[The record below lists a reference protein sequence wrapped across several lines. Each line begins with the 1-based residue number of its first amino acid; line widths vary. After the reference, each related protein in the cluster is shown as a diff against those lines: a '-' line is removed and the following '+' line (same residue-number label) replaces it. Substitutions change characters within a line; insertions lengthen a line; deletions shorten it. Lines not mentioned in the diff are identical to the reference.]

1 MPTEL
6 TLRHIRVAMATV
18 TGDIIDAVGGYGG
31 SLPEEDTSPKVLMPA
46 MFGVA
51 SETFGLILEMEPVF
65 DLDPRGSLALFL
77 ELLPGALDQLL
88 VAAATVLAAVRA
100 NAQSNSYALEL
111 LDSLCP

>member
-1 MPTEL
+1 MPAEL

-31 SLPEEDTSPKVLMPA
+31 SLPEEDASPKVLMPA

-65 DLDPRGSLALFL
+65 ALDPRGSLALFL

-88 VAAATVLAAVRA
+88 MSAAAVLRAVRS
-100 NAQSNSYALEL
+100 NATTNEYALDL
-111 LDSLCP
+111 LDTLCP